1 MAPHAAD
8 GANRLLDNS
17 LDAPLVELLYSG
29 AKLGALADVWIAVT
43 GADAAANIPIWQVTR
58 VHEGEQIA
66 FREHRLGMW
75 TYLAVEGG
83 LEAERFFGSASVSR
97 RSGIGSLITTGT
109 VLSRTVTP
117 IVTNVSG
124 RAIPPDARRDYGSPP
139 ALRVWPGPQWDLF
152 DEASRAALFETPWT
166 VSSQSDRSGYR
177 LTGTPL
183 KARPHELLSEPV
195 LVGSIQVP
203 ENGQPIVTMRD
214 GPTVGG
220 YPKLGLVDPE
230 YVSWLAQC
238 APGQAVRF
246 QLA

>member
-1 MAPHAAD
+1 MDPHAAD
-8 GANRLLDNS
+8 CANRLLDNS
-17 LDAPLVELLYSG
+17 LDAPVVELLYSG
-29 AKLGALADVWIAVT
+29 AKLRALADAWVALT
-43 GADAAANIPIWQVTR
+43 GADAAANVSTWQVTR
-58 VHEGEQIA
+58 VREGKQIV

-83 LEAERFFGSASVSR
+83 FAAERFFGSASVCR
-97 RSGIGSLITTGT
+97 RSGIGSPIAAGT
-109 VLSRTVTP
+109 VLSRIVPP
-117 IVTNVSG
+117 IATNVSG
-124 RAIPPDARRDYGSPP
+124 RATPTDERRDYGHPP

-152 DEASRAALFETPWT
+152 DEASRAALVETSWT

-183 KARPHELLSEPV
+183 KASAHELLSEPV

-220 YPKLGLVDPE
+220 YPKIGLVDPE
-230 YVSWLAQC
+230 YLSWLAQC

-246 QLA
+246 QLT